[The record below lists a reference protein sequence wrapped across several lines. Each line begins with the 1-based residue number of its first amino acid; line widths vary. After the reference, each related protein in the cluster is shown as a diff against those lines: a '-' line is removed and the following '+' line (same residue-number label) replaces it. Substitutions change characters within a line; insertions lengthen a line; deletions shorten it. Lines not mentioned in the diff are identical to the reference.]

1 MDNFI
6 KPMETP
12 AVARTNNR
20 AGLILL
26 IVFFA
31 VVLGVGT
38 GFGLVKYRSVRGA
51 VGEKVKTATEVGVN
65 DAKTFKDSAA
75 GKLAKGGVDGEGTH
89 HLVRVGGSSQTVYL
103 TSSVVDLDQ
112 FVGKK
117 VKVFGQTFAAQ
128 NAGWLMDVGKVE
140 VLQ

>member
-1 MDNFI
+1 
-6 KPMETP
+6 METP
-12 AVARTNNR
+12 AVTQTNSR
-20 AGLILL
+20 AGLIPV

-38 GFGLVKYRSVRGA
+38 GFGLVKYRNASGA
-51 VGEKVKTATEVGVN
+51 VGGKVKTATEVGVN
-65 DAKTFKDSAA
+65 DTKTFKDSAE

-89 HLVRVGGSSQTVYL
+89 HLVRVGGSSQNVYL

-140 VLQ
+140 VLP